1 MTPFLLLALGMAI
14 VLSLVIWLKLHPF
27 LALTFAAV
35 VVSFST
41 PQASLDNYAENHTR
55 SQIDRGKMTEPKANH
70 FKFILLRQH
79 RINKT
84 GLQEPCINWMAF
96 KLLITLASLLGRGNA
111 YQIYVFSQPL

>member
-41 PQASLDNYAENHTR
+41 PQTSLDNYAENHTR
-55 SQIDRGKMTEPKANH
+55 SQIKLDKMTEPKATQ
-70 FKFILLRQH
+70 FKEDFKRLSPMLRVV
-79 RINKT
+79 KEF
-84 GLQEPCINWMAF
+84 GGGCA
-96 KLLITLASLLGRGNA
+96 
-111 YQIYVFSQPL
+111 